1 MTAPVVSGDKGD
13 PVRFVI
19 SLIMT
24 PMLAWWFWAVNA
36 AGTISV
42 RVGPRGAKAT
52 FVADRVTDPD
62 QFYSA
67 LAVIGLLFLV
77 ALAALL
83 SVAWDLVAAY
93 RRDSGPR

>member
-1 MTAPVVSGDKGD
+1 MRLKAAPGDEGD

-19 SLIMT
+19 GLVMT
-24 PMLAWWFWAVNA
+24 PLLAWWFWAVNA

-42 RVGPRGAKAT
+42 RAGPRGSKST

-62 QFYSA
+62 SFHAA
-67 LAVIGLLFLV
+67 LAFIGLLFLV
-77 ALAALL
+77 SLAALL

-93 RRDSGPR
+93 RRDSGLG